1 MRAKIR
7 GHPPLGHGDPV
18 LWVDLNPQNT
28 FQIEL
33 INLSS
38 IQTLKRKRGEEKK
51 KKKKERKKK
60 KRGGGGGGGV

>member
-1 MRAKIR
+1 M

-38 IQTLKRKRGEEKK
+38 IQTLKRKRGEEKRRRR
-51 KKKKERKKK
+51 KERKKK
-60 KRGGGGGGGV
+60 EEKKGLGGGKH